1 MPIELNRLATE
12 LQPERT
18 ILLLGAG
25 ACISSHAPSV
35 PKLMQLFEEEFKV
48 SGNGY
53 NLREFT
59 AILENQFSRKQLIDT
74 LRKPFKNL
82 HPTGSL
88 LNIPLYPWKSIFT
101 TNYDTLIEQ
110 CYHRKQVELR
120 VYQSNFDF
128 TVHAHSDCAKLF
140 KLHGSIEHDIAYGHQ
155 SRIILTD
162 TDYDHTQPYREGLYD
177 RLRADLH
184 GANLIII
191 GHSLADEDIKSLAN
205 NAAEM
210 ATKVGGAN
218 KITLLMYTPD
228 ENRAGLWE
236 KRGFNVCF
244 GGLDEF
250 FSAIAKKLPETTRV
264 YTDPQKPLDACPAL
278 IPVTID
284 VAHDA
289 TGEADVTG
297 MFNGWPAKYADIQAG
312 LTFRRSFVAEIEK
325 FLDGSDSVVATI
337 LGASGVGKTTASRQV
352 LLQMQAKGYACW
364 EHKSDF
370 ELSAVDWLTVAKS
383 LPTYK
388 LKGVLFVDE
397 AHSHLHQLN
406 LLLDGLR
413 AQRLTDLK
421 IVLASTRNHWNPRV
435 KTPAIYRLGKEFPVG
450 RLASSEIDGLLN
462 LVDSNPDVRNL
473 VGEAFNGFS
482 RYEKRRRLV
491 DKCESETFVCLKNIF
506 SSEKF
511 DYIILR
517 EYAALHPD
525 HQEIY
530 RIVAAMESAGIRVH
544 RQLVIRLLGIPAE
557 AIAAALTHLT
567 DIINEYAINKRE
579 GLYGWRG
586 RHSVIVSIL
595 TKYKYQDP
603 SSMIELLERVIDCI
617 SPTFDIEL
625 RTIRELCNIETGL
638 PRIADKNVQNR
649 LLRKMMSIA
658 PGERVPRHR
667 LIRNLIQAGEFDKAD
682 AEIRIFEK
690 DFRADAPTTR
700 YRIKILMGRALET
713 PAILLEDRIAILNQA
728 RDTAFAATSRYPD
741 HKLILGVYCEVGIA
755 LYKLTGSFASYDD
768 AMTLLK
774 RAEAEVGDPDI
785 SKLIRQYE
793 RRIAGQVEP
802 SQEDFEAGEN

>member
-1 MPIELNRLATE
+1 MPMELSRLAAE
-12 LQPERT
+12 LEPERT

-25 ACISSHAPSV
+25 ACVSSHAPSV
-35 PKLMQLFEEEFKV
+35 QKLIKLFEEEFNV
-48 SGNGY
+48 SGEGY
-53 NLREFT
+53 TLREFT
-59 AILENQFSRKQLIDT
+59 AILENQFSRKQLVEA
-74 LRKPFKNL
+74 LRRPFKNL
-82 HPTGSL
+82 RPTGSM

-101 TNYDTLIEQ
+101 TNYDTLVEQ
-110 CYHRKQVELR
+110 CYRKKQIELR

-128 TVHAHSDCAKLF
+128 TVQTSADCAKLF
-140 KLHGSIEHDIAYGHQ
+140 KLHGSIDNDIADGHQ

-162 TDYDHTQPYREGLYD
+162 TDYDHTQPFREGLYD

-191 GHSLADEDIKSLAN
+191 GHSLADEDIKNLAN

-210 ATKVGGAN
+210 ATKVGGTN
-218 KITLLMYTPD
+218 KITLLMYTAD
-228 ENRAGLWE
+228 INRAGLWE
-236 KRGFNVCF
+236 RRGFNVCF

-250 FSAIAKKLPETTRV
+250 FSAIAKNLPDTTRA
-264 YTDPQKPLDACPAL
+264 YTDPEKPLDACPAL
-278 IPVTID
+278 VPITVD
-284 VAHDA
+284 VAHEVTRND
-289 TGEADVTG
+289 DVTG

-312 LTFRRSFVAEIEK
+312 LTFRRNIAADIEK
-325 FLDGSDSVVATI
+325 FFDEPDAVVATV
-337 LGASGVGKTTASRQV
+337 LGASGVGKTTAARQV
-352 LLQMQAKGYACW
+352 LLQMQAKGHACW
-364 EHKSDF
+364 EHKEDF
-370 ELSAVDWLTVAKS
+370 ELSAGDWLTVAKS
-383 LPTYK
+383 LSERK
-388 LKGVLFVDE
+388 IKGVLFVDE

-406 LLLDGLR
+406 LLLDSLH
-413 AQRLTDLK
+413 AQRVTDLK

-435 KTPAIYRLGKEFPVG
+435 KTPAIYKLGKEFPVG
-450 RLASSEIDGLLN
+450 RLTSQEIDGLLN

-511 DYIILR
+511 DEIILR
-517 EYAALHPD
+517 EYAALHPE

-557 AIAAALTHLT
+557 TISAALTYLT
-567 DIINEYAINKRE
+567 DIINEYVINARE

-595 TKYKYQDP
+595 TKYKYHDP
-603 SSMIELLERVIDCI
+603 SQIVELFERVIDCI

-625 RTIRELCNIETGL
+625 RSIRELCNIETGL
-638 PRIADKNVQNR
+638 PRIPDKNVQNR

-690 DFRADAPTTR
+690 DFRSDAPTTR
-700 YRIKILMGRALET
+700 YRIKILMGRALDTRE
-713 PAILLEDRIAILNQA
+713 ILLEDRIAILNQA
-728 RDTAFAATSRYPD
+728 RDAARLATSRYPD

-755 LYKLTGSFASYDD
+755 LYKLTGSFSVYDD
-768 AMTLLK
+768 AMSSLK
-774 RAEAEVGDPDI
+774 KAEADIGDPDI

-793 RRIAGQVEP
+793 RRIAGQTEP
-802 SQEDFEAGEN
+802 NEILDGNES